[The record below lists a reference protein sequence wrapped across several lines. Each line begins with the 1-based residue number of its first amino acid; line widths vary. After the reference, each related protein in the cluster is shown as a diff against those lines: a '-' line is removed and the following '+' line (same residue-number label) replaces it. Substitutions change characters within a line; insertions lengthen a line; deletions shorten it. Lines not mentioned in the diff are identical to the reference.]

1 MLGAMLLSGHL
12 ITEQVANGAI
22 RHKAASTALLM
33 ESLVGPAAQEL
44 AASPRLSPD
53 AKAKLDELLSE
64 APFKDRFP
72 YLEIWTPDGVVAY
85 SNAPQII
92 GKRFKSPEGLKLALN
107 GEVAATFADLAA
119 AEHVIRGIGTRYLEV
134 YSPVRQDT
142 SGRIIA
148 VAEIHEQTEQLHR
161 ELGKLKLNSWAVVSL
176 VTLAIMAGLFGIVH
190 HGSRT
195 IEAQRAALARRVV
208 EVEDISRHNRLL
220 KERSQRASA
229 RVTELNEQFIRALG
243 ADLHDGPAQLIG
255 FSILKIEEVRRS
267 ANAAA
272 TEKLLRT
279 MQSALDEAM
288 REIRSVAKGLLVPE
302 IAALSLDHVIWQA
315 VSAHEARTSTPV
327 SMKTAAVLAPVSD
340 AVKICVFRFVQE
352 GLNNAFRHGGGV
364 GQEVGNRIDGFALS
378 VWVLDRGS
386 RTGEAPDSG
395 TSGRMGLYGLRE
407 RVESLG
413 GNLTMHADAAGG
425 TRIRMTLD
433 LSGGLLLG

>member
-1 MLGAMLLSGHL
+1 MLGAMLLAGHL
-12 ITEQVANGAI
+12 ITEQVAGGAI

-33 ESLVGPAAQEL
+33 ESLVGPTAQEL
-44 AASPRLSPD
+44 ATSPRLSPE
-53 AKAKLDELLSE
+53 AKAKLDELLAE

-85 SNAPQII
+85 SNAPQLI
-92 GKRFKSPEGLKLALN
+92 GKRFKSPEGLKLALS
-107 GEVAATFADLAA
+107 GEVAPSFADLAA

-134 YSPVRQDT
+134 YSPIRQDA

-148 VAEIHEQTEQLHR
+148 VAEIHEQTEQLQD
-161 ELGKLKLNSWAVVSL
+161 ELYKLKLNSWAVVSL

-195 IEAQRAALARRVV
+195 IESQRAALARRVA

-255 FSILKIEEVRRS
+255 FSILKIEEVRKS
-267 ANAAA
+267 ANAAI
-272 TEKLLRT
+272 TDRLLRT
-279 MQSALDEAM
+279 MHSALDEAM
-288 REIRSVAKGLLVPE
+288 REIRSVAKGLLAPE
-302 IAALSLDHVIWQA
+302 IAALGLEDVIKRA
-315 VSAHEARTSTPV
+315 VHAHEARTSTQVTMRTANV
-327 SMKTAAVLAPVSD
+327 SAPVSD

-364 GQEVGNRIDGFALS
+364 GQEVGNSIDRSTLC

-386 RTGEAPDSG
+386 NAVEASDWAAN
-395 TSGRMGLYGLRE
+395 GRMGLYGLRE
-407 RVESLG
+407 RVECLG
-413 GNLTMHADAAGG
+413 GSLTMDADADDG

-433 LSGGLLLG
+433 LTGGLLLG